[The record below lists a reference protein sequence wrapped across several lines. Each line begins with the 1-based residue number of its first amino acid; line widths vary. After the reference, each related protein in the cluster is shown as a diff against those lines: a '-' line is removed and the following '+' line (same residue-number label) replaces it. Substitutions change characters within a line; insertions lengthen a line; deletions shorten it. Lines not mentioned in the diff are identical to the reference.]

1 MDVKKTINVA
11 ESILLVSSFFMFIYI
26 FKEIIVINN
35 FNEIFELDTLWFVFP
50 IVALVLSVSSYLRR
64 AEWMFIRKKYILI

>member
-64 AEWMFIRKKYILI
+64 AE

>member
-26 FKEIIVINN
+26 IKEIIVINN
-35 FNEIFELDTLWFVFP
+35 FNDIFELSTFWLVFP
-50 IVALVLSVSSYLRR
+50 LVTLVLSVYSYLKR
-64 AEWMFIRKKYILI
+64 